1 MLRTRNLIQTK
12 NSPINYNTA
21 VQQIGGIQRAR
32 YKTLNN
38 QFNNASDASEV
49 VRNGNYFIYEQ
60 LYDLQREVL
69 TLEAHIYG
77 YRSRTTE
84 TCNSVCD
91 MCQTN
96 FSVI

>member
-1 MLRTRNLIQTK
+1 MLRTRNLIQK
-12 NSPINYNTA
+12 VNDAQNYNTA

-32 YKTLNN
+32 YKTLNS
-38 QFNNASDASEV
+38 QFNNASDASEI
-49 VRNGNYFIYEQ
+49 VRNGNYYIYEQ

-69 TLEAHIYG
+69 TLEAHIYN

-84 TCNSVCD
+84 TCNPVCD

>member
-1 MLRTRNLIQTK
+1 MLLTKNLIQTV
-12 NSPINYNTA
+12 NSPRNYNTA

-32 YKTLNN
+32 YKVLNT
-38 QFNNASDASEV
+38 QFSNASDASEL
-49 VRNGNYFIYEQ
+49 VRKANYYIYEQ